1 MTIAPPGRWHIL
13 PSLSEVSIP
22 PLLLNGTVTDIVEI
36 DNLNGME
43 KLTKLQLDNNIITK
57 I

>member
-1 MTIAPPGRWHIL
+1 MTIVPPGRWHIL

>member
-1 MTIAPPGRWHIL
+1 MRIWDLTHL
-13 PSLSEVSIP
+13 SLSYK
-22 PLLLNGTVTDIVEI
+22 NIVEI

-57 I
+57 IKGFN